1 MYQIV
6 WQFRQTILFLN
17 VMNGIVN
24 KDISKLE
31 TGVQNL
37 IEVLTFYLVSHLPLE
52 GFFPSDLQSTN
63 PIAITRIFPH
73 WPTGFTLK
81 CSLIKPHC
89 LMEIA
94 PLETTLPN
102 RSSTYPGTL

>member
-52 GFFPSDLQSTN
+52 GFFPSDLQTPLPLPEFF
-63 PIAITRIFPH
+63 PI
-73 WPTGFTLK
+73 GQQG
-81 CSLIKPHC
+81 
-89 LMEIA
+89 
-94 PLETTLPN
+94 LPYIN
-102 RSSTYPGTL
+102 H